1 MQTPEMNGADQ
12 APQTEPGEME
22 QAALQPIPLNDVGQ
36 LVGLLVHWHDNRMAQ
51 LNAAMNVPNDIEVEV
66 TDHMTGE
73 VFVLSQEQLVGFRA
87 GISVV
92 KSLFEK
98 LPIVVEFEDAGND
111 KDLPEG
117 EASNDQPN

>member
-1 MQTPEMNGADQ
+1 MENPEMNGAEQ
-12 APQTEPGEME
+12 APQAEPGEME
-22 QAALQPIPLNDVGQ
+22 QAALQPIPLNDIGQ
-36 LVGLLVHWHDNRMAQ
+36 LVGLLVGWHKNRMAQ

-73 VFVLSQEQLVGFRA
+73 VFTLSQDQLVGFRA

-92 KSLFEK
+92 KSLFEN

-111 KDLPEG
+111 MDLPEA
-117 EASNDQPN
+117 EASNDQPV

>member
-1 MQTPEMNGADQ
+1 MNGAAQ
-12 APQTEPGEME
+12 APQAEPGEME
-22 QAALQPIPLNDVGQ
+22 QAALQPIPLNDIGQ
-36 LVGLLVHWHDNRMAQ
+36 LVGLLVGWHKNRMAQ

-73 VFVLSQEQLVGFRA
+73 VFTLSQDQLVGFRA

-111 KDLPEG
+111 KDLPEA
-117 EASNDQPN
+117 EASNDQPV

>member
-1 MQTPEMNGADQ
+1 MENPEMNGAEQ
-12 APQTEPGEME
+12 APQAEPGEME
-22 QAALQPIPLNDVGQ
+22 QAALQPIPLNNIGQ
-36 LVGLLVHWHDNRMAQ
+36 LVGLLVGWHKNRMAQ

-73 VFVLSQEQLVGFRA
+73 VFTLSQDQLVGFRA

-92 KSLFEK
+92 KSLFEN

-111 KDLPEG
+111 KDLPEA
-117 EASNDQPN
+117 EASNDQSV